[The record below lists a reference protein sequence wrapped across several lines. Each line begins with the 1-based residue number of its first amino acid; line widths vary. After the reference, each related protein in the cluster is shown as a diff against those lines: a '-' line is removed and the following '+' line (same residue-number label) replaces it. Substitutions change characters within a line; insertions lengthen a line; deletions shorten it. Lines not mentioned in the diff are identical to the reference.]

1 MPGMGIYIFSVRKCS
16 LRDHTINEEKSKL
29 IMSKNRYQLNRESPL
44 SSKEEDVGKAVVNA
58 AFYVHKSLG
67 PGLLERVYEV
77 CFCHVL
83 SERGYKV
90 LRQVDIPIVFEDKM
104 FEEGLR
110 LDVMVN
116 DVVVCELKA
125 LEQVH
130 PVWQAQLLSHMK
142 LTGKRLGYLI
152 NFNVPLIKDG
162 IKRMIL

>member
-1 MPGMGIYIFSVRKCS
+1 MMNKETKYRLKRK
-16 LRDHTINEEKSKL
+16 
-29 IMSKNRYQLNRESPL
+29 SPL
-44 SSKEEDVGKAVVNA
+44 SAEEEEVGRAVVNA
-58 AFYVHKSLG
+58 AFYVHKTLG

-83 SERGYKV
+83 SKRGYRV
-90 LRQVDIPIVFEDKM
+90 QRQIDIPIVFEDM
-104 FEEGLR
+104 IFEEGLR

-116 DVVVCELKA
+116 DLVVCELKA
-125 LEQVH
+125 LEHVH

-162 IKRMIL
+162 IQRMVL